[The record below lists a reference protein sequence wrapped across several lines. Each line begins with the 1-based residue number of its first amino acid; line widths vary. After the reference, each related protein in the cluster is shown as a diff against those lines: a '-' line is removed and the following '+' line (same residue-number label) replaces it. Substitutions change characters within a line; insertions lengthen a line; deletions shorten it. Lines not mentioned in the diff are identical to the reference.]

1 MDEMKRAY
9 ERKEMEHN
17 DRPFFSII
25 TASFNSG
32 DTIAKTLNSIQRQG
46 FTRLEHIVI
55 DGNST
60 DKSVDILRLY
70 GYSYRLRW
78 ISEPDRGIADALNK
92 GVALA
97 TGRYLLVLQADD
109 SLLDETVLSRVHE
122 LARNEIYDIYSFPV
136 IRERSELGPFNY
148 RAIRL
153 PGWYHFRH
161 TIPHQGAFVH
171 RRVFDKIGAFRTDFS
186 IVMDYDFF
194 YRAFQAGMKV
204 KFEKMPIAIMGG
216 CGVSSNPSYLKK
228 RIMEEFRVQRMNER
242 NHIWRLAQWIFQK
255 LYFPYKTKLHKLPH
269 L

>member
-1 MDEMKRAY
+1 MTTVNHSKILQ
-9 ERKEMEHN
+9 K
-17 DRPFFSII
+17 PFFSVV
-25 TASFNSG
+25 TASLNNG
-32 DTIAKTLNSIQRQG
+32 NTIAHHLQSVRSQSHESC
-46 FTRLEHIVI
+46 EHIVI
-55 DGNST
+55 DGGST
-60 DKSVDILRLY
+60 DQTLSILRCYRSLY
-70 GYSYRLRW
+70 NLRW

-109 SLLDETVLSRVHE
+109 ALLDGLVLSGAHE
-122 LARNEIYDIYSFPV
+122 LVRNELFDIYSFPV
-136 IRERSELGPFNY
+136 IRERPELGPFNY

-242 NHIWRLAQWIFQK
+242 NHIWRLSQWIFQK
-255 LYFPYKTKLHKLPH
+255 LYFPYKTKLNKLHH